1 MHYPVSMGIYVY
13 DERAL
18 AHLPPGPCQFPELVV
33 RLLDAGERVAAYRSG
48 AEWFDIGTVAEYE
61 RASQAV
67 RDRPERFDL
76 EVPGVPD
83 QLA

>member
-1 MHYPVSMGIYVY
+1 
-13 DERAL
+13 
-18 AHLPPGPCQFPELVV
+18 V

-67 RDRPERFDL
+67 RERPERFDL
-76 EVPGVPD
+76 DAPRIPD